1 MSPTPTPTPTPPP
14 PGWWLPGG
22 DCTPATC
29 QPVHLP
35 PHDGPPT
42 PFTVEPGENG
52 TLTATPAVPAD
63 PGVGAV
69 PPETYTERAAHAP
82 HTLGDLTPP
91 WTFDWLSGVLT
102 LLVTAAAVVAA
113 LTARRR
119 ARRARVTSHPDITV
133 EGPIDDT
140 DNFPPPVVTEPVT
153 EKETTE

>member
-1 MSPTPTPTPTPPP
+1 MSPTPTPSPTPPP

-91 WTFDWLSGVLT
+91 WHFDPLTGVLVGAA
-102 LLVTAAAVVAA
+102 LLAAAFGW
-113 LTARRR
+113 TAWRERR
-119 ARRARVTSHPDITV
+119 ARRVTSRDITITA
-133 EGPIDDT
+133 PIDDD
-140 DNFPPPVVTEPVT
+140 DNFPPPVTEPET
-153 EKETTE
+153 EEEK